1 MLLPVA
7 LNNGG
12 LGSTSDF
19 DSLQSRQNGPKPLR
33 GPFGICWGSIWGL
46 LGGHRGTL
54 GVFLGSIKRF
64 VESYFGGPIRDLLEG
79 SLLSVTIEP

>member
-33 GPFGICWGSIWGL
+33 GPFGICWGSIFGVSCGL
-46 LGGHRGTL
+46 FVGVVGVHRGA
-54 GVFLGSIKRF
+54 F
-64 VESYFGGPIRDLLEG
+64 
-79 SLLSVTIEP
+79 